1 MKRCSIIA
9 PAYHIAHDPCESEGE
24 KRETRQVFFMPRTCS
39 CNVLFISDDVACMF
53 ACNVVFK

>member
-24 KRETRQVFFMPRTCS
+24 KRETRQVFFMPRTCLR
-39 CNVLFISDDVACMF
+39 NVLFTSDDVACMF
-53 ACNVVFK
+53 ACNVLFK